1 MNRIGLSA
9 LFGREVLLILFGFV
23 FGAALVAGCGGS
35 KKATTANGESVG
47 SDSGGESEEPAED
60 GTSQS
65 AKVATTPKKKGSP
78 QAKRPM
84 VGDIPLDVWL
94 DDPLAVASAKGNVP
108 KANPAATTQVA
119 TTPPPTTTT
128 EKPTTTEGSAPPAA
142 AGGGEWAS
150 LMSSE
155 VLADE
160 VKQIRLRMNQAL
172 AQVTLYNGRYK
183 EVIAPDGAELAALA
197 GIVTLTKPDGISWKD
212 NAHLVREFAGQVSSS
227 AKGLGQ
233 GPYDA
238 TKLAFEN
245 VDGLLNGTKPAKIP
259 DGVAA
264 TMPFNEIV
272 TTKQVMKRLQ
282 RTEDALKAASSEA
295 LFKKEVESVVREASV
310 LAVMIKVISTEGCA
324 SADEEEFQKFAKDTI
339 LAAQDMVAAAKSDN
353 YSAFE
358 DGKNRM
364 LKKCSECHLSYRTGN

>member
-1 MNRIGLSA
+1 MNRNGLGV
-9 LFGREVLLILFGFV
+9 LFGREAWFVLFGFV
-23 FGAALVAGCGGS
+23 FGAALVAGCGGG
-35 KKATTANGESVG
+35 KKEATLNGGASASDSNGEA
-47 SDSGGESEEPAED
+47 EEPADE
-60 GTSQS
+60 GTDQP
-65 AKVATTPKKKGSP
+65 AKVATTQKKKSSP
-78 QAKRPM
+78 QTKRPM
-84 VGDIPLDVWL
+84 IGDIPLDVWL
-94 DDPLAVASAKGNVP
+94 DDPLAVASAKGNVA
-108 KANPAATTQVA
+108 KAAPAATTQVA
-119 TTPPPTTTT
+119 ATLPTATT
-128 EKPTTTEGSAPPAA
+128 EKPATTDTPASAA
-142 AGGGEWAS
+142 ASEGGEWAN
-150 LMSSE
+150 LISSE

-172 AQVTLYNGRYK
+172 TQVTLYNGRYK
-183 EVIAPDGAELAALA
+183 EIIAPDGAELAALA

-259 DGVAA
+259 EGVAP
-264 TMPFNEIV
+264 TMPFNEVV
-272 TTKQVMKRLQ
+272 TTKQIMKRLQ
-282 RTEDALKAASSEA
+282 RTEDALKAASNEA
-295 LFKKEVESVVREASV
+295 LFKKEIESIVREASV
-310 LAVMIKVISTEGCA
+310 LAALIKVISSEGCP

-339 LAAQDMVAAAKSDN
+339 LAGQDMVAGAKSAN
-353 YSAFE
+353 YAAFE

>member
-1 MNRIGLSA
+1 MKRIGLSL

-35 KKATTANGESVG
+35 KKAPTANGEAGG
-47 SDSGGESEEPAED
+47 SDSGGEVEEPTEN
-60 GTSQS
+60 GTGQS

-94 DDPLAVASAKGNVP
+94 DDPLAVASAKGNVS
-108 KANPAATTQVA
+108 KANPTTTQVA
-119 TTPPPTTTT
+119 TSAPPTTTT
-128 EKPTTTEGSAPPAA
+128 EKPATTEGPAPPAA

-183 EVIAPDGAELAALA
+183 EIIAPDGAELAALA
-197 GIVTLTKPDGISWKD
+197 GIVTLTKPEGISWKD

-259 DGVAA
+259 EGIPA

-272 TTKQVMKRLQ
+272 TTKQIMKRLQ

-295 LFKKEVESVVREASV
+295 LFKKEVETVVREASV
-310 LAVMIKVISTEGCA
+310 LAVLVKVVSTEGCA